1 MQTITNDTEMRQAI
15 AGLSEPQQ
23 RQLAARLVRNV
34 LSLSNDE
41 RLERVLDTADNPA
54 AEDDQVTGAYRLAR
68 TAAVESH
75 ARCGA
80 DGTWNDQAGYFVARA
95 AEAAVAPQTQIK
107 GSDRAWQAAM
117 NARMARTCLA
127 EEADQDY
134 HDQERQAQY
143 RIVTEYLNEA
153 NRND

>member
-15 AGLSEPQQ
+15 AGLSDPQQ

-34 LSLSNDE
+34 LSLTDDE
-41 RLERVLDTADNPA
+41 RVARVLEIAADPSA
-54 AEDDQVTGAYRLAR
+54 GEEELASAYRLAR
-68 TAAVESH
+68 TAAIESH

-80 DGTWNDQAGYFVARA
+80 DGEWNDQAGYFVARA
-95 AEAAVAPQTQIK
+95 AEAAVAPRPA
-107 GSDRAWQAAM
+107 GRAPGRAWLAAM

-143 RIVTEYLNEA
+143 RIVTEFLSEA